1 MCWGWER
8 QMGDQ
13 YDVVI
18 VGGGVAGSGLAT
30 VLARG
35 GKEVL
40 LLEQTNAYSDIVR
53 GEVMTQWG
61 VKEAQKTGLLE
72 SLLSAGGHI
81 TTRYVGYD
89 ELVAP
94 EDAERTSTDL
104 STLMRGV
111 PGHLALTHPQHRQAL
126 LDAAI
131 ASGAAAKRGVRTK
144 NIAVGAAPFVEFEVD
159 GNTETVHARLV
170 VGADGRNSTV
180 RHACGIALEQDRP
193 RNHITGLLVKDAA
206 GWDERTET
214 LGT

>member
-40 LLEQTNAYSDIVR
+40 LLEQTSAYPDIVR

-94 EDAERTSTDL
+94 EDAERTATDL
-104 STLMRGV
+104 STLMPGV

-126 LDAAI
+126 FDAAI
-131 ASGAAAKRGVRTK
+131 ASGATAKRGVRVTR
-144 NIAVGAAPFVEFEVD
+144 IASGPAPSVEFGVD
-159 GNTETVHARLV
+159 AQRETVHARLV
-170 VGADGRNSTV
+170 IGADGRNSFV
-180 RHACGIALEQDRP
+180 RQ
-193 RNHITGLLVKDAA
+193 
-206 GWDERTET
+206 
-214 LGT
+214 